1 MLINQPITENDYISS
16 CIDHNFDGALN
27 LIQWPDEEV
36 QKDNQYI
43 RRGTFN
49 GQEVEDILIDSGAAV
64 SVLASDLLPTNFK
77 REDRVWLAGFGGS
90 PCLYETS
97 MVDVTLGERQFQLRM
112 AVAER
117 EQLRRSAIIG
127 RNVPGMKLADLMLD
141 QAPKDKT
148 PGATTE
154 TSGNK
159 PSQQVLPES
168 G

>member
-1 MLINQPITENDYISS
+1 M
-16 CIDHNFDGALN
+16 
-27 LIQWPDEEV
+27 

-43 RRGTFN
+43 RIGTFN

-97 MVDVTLGERQFQLRM
+97 MVDVNLGERQFQLRM
-112 AVAER
+112 VVAER

-127 RNVPGMKLADLMLD
+127 QNVASRFDAGPGPQGQDTWGHHRDEWKQAKPTGPTQVGGEADI
-141 QAPKDKT
+141 A
-148 PGATTE
+148 
-154 TSGNK
+154 
-159 PSQQVLPES
+159 
-168 G
+168 